1 MSNTYYTKTFNALPD
16 TLIRSAA
23 ANSEYLAVEVG
34 FDRAQVKLLAAL
46 RAPDGETMQALPS
59 AASRANKSLVFDSTG
74 LIPQVTVAASSA
86 EMAAAVAAASA
97 ANASAIAAAAS
108 AATVAGS
115 TNALH
120 LLQLN
125 AGIL

>member
-1 MSNTYYTKTFNALPD
+1 MSNTYYTKALNAVPD
-16 TLIRSAA
+16 TLIRASAVNNEYA
-23 ANSEYLAVEVG
+23 ALELA
-34 FDRAQVKLLAAL
+34 FDRAEVKLLASL
-46 RAPDGETMQALPS
+46 RGPDGDSL
-59 AASRANKSLVFDSTG
+59 AAMPTVAERANKSLVFDALG
-74 LIPQVTVAASSA
+74 NPIATVSASSA
-86 EMAAAVAAASA
+86 EMAAAVVAADSA
-97 ANASAIAAAAS
+97 ADSAIAAAAS